1 MIPDSPSP
9 HGQTQ
14 DLPGDR
20 LSTTPLRLER
30 RALQRPGDPFTVLV
44 IDDDAAVRALVRR
57 CLTCEGYAVLEA
69 EDGQSGLE
77 LLEGH
82 PGGIDLVLTDID
94 MPRID
99 GITVAR
105 VLAALR
111 PLVGVI
117 CMSGTATQG
126 EPGDRVGAF
135 DPSRF
140 LTKPFT
146 SEHLTHMLDDE
157 LARVQEL
164 AAAAESSQT
173 VSRTLADEHG
183 LMLAVDVVASG
194 LWLQTR
200 DQGRDRSRVRSP
212 WEAKQA

>member
-14 DLPGDR
+14 KFPDDR

-44 IDDDAAVRALVRR
+44 IEDDAAIRALVRR
-57 CLTCEGYAVLEA
+57 CLTHDGYAVLEA

-77 LLEGH
+77 LLERH
-82 PGGIDLVLTDID
+82 PGVDLVLTDID

-117 CMSGTATQG
+117 CMSGTATQW
-126 EPGDRVGAF
+126 EPSDRVGAL

-146 SEHLTHMLDDE
+146 SEHLSHILDDE

-173 VSRTLADEHG
+173 VSRTLADERR

-194 LWLQTR
+194 LRLQTR
-200 DQGRDRSRVRSP
+200 DQGRSRVRLP
-212 WEAKQA
+212 REAVLA